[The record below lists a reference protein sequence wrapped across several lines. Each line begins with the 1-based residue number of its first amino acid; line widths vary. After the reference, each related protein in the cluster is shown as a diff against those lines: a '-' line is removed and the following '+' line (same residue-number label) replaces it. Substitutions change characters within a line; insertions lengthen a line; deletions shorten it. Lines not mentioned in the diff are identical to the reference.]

1 MAKNK
6 FYSDYD
12 RSTVITI
19 LICMTV
25 IAVGCVLG
33 IAYLLQYGFYNSG
46 DNGSTAKSI
55 AVQQYTLDDIEQAR
69 DYYSCLIETND
80 EYRINYYKTKFSPS
94 QTNFVF
100 SITDIGGKTLFS
112 NYASDPAVPEGGYK
126 DEDLDYSGSSDFFL
140 SGGESGIATLRLKYS
155 IVVNSELQARDKYQQ
170 AFQWIELADSLKYF
184 LFLALAVVVAAIIVL
199 LVYITINAGTCNS
212 ETGEVIPG
220 FVDRMPIELCAAF
233 MLLSLIH
240 I

>member
-112 NYASDPAVPEGGYK
+112 NYASDPAVPEAVYEGRASVGFLPEDGICAQGLSSCAMELAGLSPQRIVWKTGGQ
-126 DEDLDYSGSSDFFL
+126 SHCAAAFL
-140 SGGESGIATLRLKYS
+140 QYLRQSGG
-155 IVVNSELQARDKYQQ
+155 N
-170 AFQWIELADSLKYF
+170 
-184 LFLALAVVVAAIIVL
+184 
-199 LVYITINAGTCNS
+199 IT
-212 ETGEVIPG
+212 
-220 FVDRMPIELCAAF
+220 
-233 MLLSLIH
+233 
-240 I
+240 